1 MGHSRKALEEA
12 HDEAGG
18 ADDGGGS
25 DVAPA
30 EEGGAETIV
39 HWRHTGA
46 SWCRD
51 VHTHTHTEATTV
63 REMFVRVCVASYAS
77 LTNENTDA
85 CIV

>member
-1 MGHSRKALEEA
+1 MPAYSLASRGEAVVGHSRKALEEA
-12 HDEAGG
+12 HNEAGG
-18 ADDGGGS
+18 ADDGGGC

-51 VHTHTHTEATTV
+51 VHTHTQKQQ
-63 REMFVRVCVASYAS
+63 R
-77 LTNENTDA
+77 
-85 CIV
+85 